1 MMRSRHLFLVILA
14 VVSMASCKS
23 QYEIMLNSNDADAK
37 YDAAFAYFNEG
48 KYSKAASLFESL
60 SVLTNGTERD
70 DTVRY
75 YWGLS
80 NYRFRDYYTAETNF
94 TQFIESF
101 PRSPF
106 TSDARY
112 LRIDCLYR
120 STLRYELDQTP
131 TYTAI
136 NAISEYM
143 LEFPDTPH
151 MQECKDMLTDLNERL
166 DKKAYEAAKLYYK
179 MEDYLASRVALRN
192 VLKDDADNVYR
203 EDVLYH
209 IAMSSYKYAY
219 LSIPSKQKESY
230 LVFNEDFVVL
240 LRIAARRLTTN
251 LHGAVGRH
259 LSKPQFTGYKTVF
272 VTHLQQPCHFV
283 TVNTHAVIIVRRIG
297 VHFFPRVVGTFRLV
311 AGRYGQIHRDNF
323 GVVIH
328 IIQQVLVANMN
339 IRFGLQVAQIHFGS
353 QIGACCLFHRTSR
366 QTKAQQQRK
375 RAQTHFFQSHNE
387 PLSNRSSKNNPNR
400 VNIPERSSATN
411 GCTDKIKN
419 GNRLVK

>member
-1 MMRSRHLFLVILA
+1 MMRSRHFFLVILA

-219 LSIPSKQKESY
+219 LSIPSKQKERY
-230 LVFNEDFVVL
+230 LVFIDDYLNFVGEIPDSHYRKELDSVY
-240 LRIAARRLTTN
+240 R
-251 LHGAVGRH
+251 
-259 LSKPQFTGYKTVF
+259 
-272 VTHLQQPCHFV
+272 
-283 TVNTHAVIIVRRIG
+283 
-297 VHFFPRVVGTFRLV
+297 
-311 AGRYGQIHRDNF
+311 
-323 GVVIH
+323 
-328 IIQQVLVANMN
+328 
-339 IRFGLQVAQIHFGS
+339 
-353 QIGACCLFHRTSR
+353 
-366 QTKAQQQRK
+366 KAQKAIGRDVVDTDDKEMSEKDFAKERRK
-375 RAQTHFFQSHNE
+375 VSREAKKSE
-387 PLSNRSSKNNPNR
+387 K
-400 VNIPERSSATN
+400 
-411 GCTDKIKN
+411 K
-419 GNRLVK
+419 